1 MASRQIILPESTMS
15 IASELV
21 AAQILEGLVDVF
33 VSLAHRKHKR

>member
-1 MASRQIILPESTMS
+1 MR
-15 IASELV
+15 IASELA